1 VTMGRPSIQDET
13 CRRVRELIESHKL
26 WGRQLAGE
34 RAVAEEVGVSRMTLR
49 HVLARLEA
57 EGLLERRHGAGTFVR
72 ARAASARAKRTAN
85 LAVLAYSHH
94 ESAEGWDFRAEM
106 IRGILGGAG
115 GARARCTVLALDR
128 PEESARIADS
138 REMRRFDGFISVGV
152 DRHEL
157 LAGLVAL
164 RRGPVVLLD
173 GYVRGLPVVTVVDA
187 GHQGMRT
194 VTRHLLGLGHR
205 RIAFLDC
212 HNRELNNPEKFG
224 GYRSALAERGI
235 AFDEDLVAVPPHP
248 DDAYTAADP
257 GRQKQLEAFCAAALG
272 RLLALSAPPTAIIG
286 FDDRRAL
293 LVLQELERRG
303 LRAGED
309 LSVAGFG
316 DQAARRKLCDRLT
329 SSRIYPRKMG
339 RAAVAAAAAAA
350 AGPAGAEGRTIFIP
364 TRLMVRGTTCP
375 AAPAAPSIGA

>member
-13 CRRVRELIESHKL
+13 CRRVREIIERQNL

-34 RAVAEEVGVSRMTLR
+34 RVVAGEVGVSRMTLR

-72 ARAASARAKRTAN
+72 ARGSSSRAKRTAN

-94 ESAEGWDFRAEM
+94 ESADGWDLRGEM

-115 GARARCTVLALDR
+115 GARASCTVLALDR
-128 PEESARIADS
+128 PEEAAQIADS
-138 REMRRFDGFISVGV
+138 RGMRRFDGFISVGV
-152 DRHEL
+152 DRHEV

-187 GHQGMRT
+187 GHEGMRT

-205 RIAFLDC
+205 RIAFIDC
-212 HNRELNNPEKFG
+212 HNREVNNPEKFG

-235 AFDEDLVAVPPHP
+235 ALDQELVAAPPGP
-248 DDAYTAADP
+248 DDAYTEDSP
-257 GRQKQLEAFCAAALG
+257 ERQRELEAFCAAAIG
-272 RLLALSAPPTAIIG
+272 RFLSLSSPPTAIIG

-293 LVLQELERRG
+293 LALAEIERRG
-303 LRAGED
+303 LRVGQE

-316 DQAARRKLCDRLT
+316 DQAARKGLCRRLT

-339 RAAVAAAAAAA
+339 RAALAAAA
-350 AGPAGAEGRTIFIP
+350 AGPAPAEGRTIFVL
-364 TRLMVRGTTCP
+364 TRLRVRDTTRP
-375 AAPAAPSIGA
+375 PIGA